1 MRAVFLNCTLKPG
14 PETSNTEALAKV
26 MQTAL
31 EDDGCETKMIRVID
45 ENIAYGVSSEA
56 ISKEDGW
63 PALHKKIAAADIL
76 VIASPTWVGRPSSL
90 AQVVIER
97 LDGMISEKKADGRPL
112 AYDKV
117 AGVVVTGN
125 EDGAHHVISE
135 ICGALVD
142 IGFTIPPQAW
152 TYWNKGPG
160 PGKTYLETT
169 EGRRWSYAT
178 AKTAAKNIASLAKLL
193 KEHPVGKD

>member
-1 MRAVFLNCTLKPG
+1 MLQAVVLNCTLKPG
-14 PETSNTEALAKV
+14 PEASNTEALAKV
-26 MQTAL
+26 VQSFL
-31 EDDGCETKMIRVID
+31 EENDCKVEMVRVID
-45 ENIAYGVSSEA
+45 EKIAYGVSSEA
-56 ISKEDGW
+56 VSKEDGW
-63 PALHKKIAAADIL
+63 PALYKKIAAADIL
-76 VIASPTWVGRPSSL
+76 IVASPTWVGRPSSL

-160 PGKTYLETT
+160 PGKAYLESP
-169 EGRRWSYAT
+169 EDHEWSHAT
-178 AKTAAKNIASLAKLL
+178 GETAAKNITSLAKLL
-193 KEHPVGKD
+193 KKYLVGR